1 MARSARL
8 PVMAGLAL
16 ATASILASVVAT
28 AAPVLAQTAP
38 TASAPL
44 RAGQASGLRYL
55 NWNGK
60 RPDPARTPA
69 VAPAAA
75 SPRGETPPP
84 PAPVVY
90 GPPVPTERPRNGLT
104 PASAWLP
111 VAPPASAGGAPAPA
125 APVAALP
132 PATYV
137 PPPVIVPATYEAA
150 AAVRPAD
157 APRPDAP
164 IFRLAAAEAAPTPA
178 APTPAAPAQPQAPAS
193 PQAPVAGESPR
204 FYSVHR
210 AAGRTPDPVALP
222 APVMLDHAPVDLA
235 EPEGPPVVLR
245 DARGRLVPAELLDGS
260 TLP

>member
-8 PVMAGLAL
+8 PLMAGLAL
-16 ATASILASVVAT
+16 AVASVVAT
-28 AAPVLAQTAP
+28 AAPVVAQTAP
-38 TASAPL
+38 AISAPV

-75 SPRGETPPP
+75 SPRAETPPP

-90 GPPVPTERPRNGLT
+90 GPPVPAERPRNGLT

-111 VAPPASAGGAPAPA
+111 AGGAPAPA
-125 APVAALP
+125 APAAPVTASP
-132 PATYV
+132 PAAYV
-137 PPPVIVPATYEAA
+137 PPPVIVPATHEAA
-150 AAVRPAD
+150 EAARPAD

-164 IFRLAAAEAAPTPA
+164 IFRLAAAGA

-193 PQAPVAGESPR
+193 PQAPVAGETPR

-222 APVMLDHAPVDLA
+222 APVMLDQAPVDLA